1 MIFTDR
7 TVIVQKGTSSIN
19 DSIVLYR
26 GDREVEIR
34 FTLNESSPFKFGSG
48 KKKKKRYIE
57 IIKDFD
63 KRAYKKEET
72 KSAEDIIFSTIAK
85 AGLKI
90 KGVKK

>member
-1 MIFTDR
+1 MYKSYIC
-7 TVIVQKGTSSIN
+7 
-19 DSIVLYR
+19 DSLQII
-26 GDREVEIR
+26 GKN
-34 FTLNESSPFKFGSG
+34 TAKFGG
-48 KKKKKRYIE
+48 GGYIKKRYIDV
-57 IIKDFD
+57 IKEFD